1 MPPPQTHCHAARTRA
16 WAGLVSLAA
25 MSGLLGGCTSA
36 GNGTSPIA
44 HTPPRATCPHVPPP
58 RLDAKPLPPVSAFPQ
73 VLQPGHW
80 EWDTSGYVWQ
90 PAHWQARLSK
100 HPPHWLD
107 GFWEANGG
115 ACVWHNG
122 QYVYGGAGH

>member
-1 MPPPQTHCHAARTRA
+1 M
-16 WAGLVSLAA
+16 
-25 MSGLLGGCTSA
+25 
-36 GNGTSPIA
+36 
-44 HTPPRATCPHVPPP
+44 
-58 RLDAKPLPPVSAFPQ
+58 PPVSAFPQ

-80 EWDTSGYVWQ
+80 EWDTSGYVWL
-90 PAHWQARLSK
+90 PAHWQAKLSK

-122 QYVYGGAGH
+122 QYVSGGAGH